1 MPLQHVRHG
10 ETSVR
15 HAAWGSVIGMDFL
28 VAEPQVLLRTL
39 VVGVLAYV
47 GLVLMLRISG
57 KRTLSQFNAFDFV
70 VTVALGSTLA
80 TVLLSNDV
88 PLLQG
93 LAAFAVLIGM
103 QFVITWTSI
112 RSRAVARM
120 AKSEPTV
127 VAFRGQPR
135 SGSMRRERLLETE
148 LAAALR
154 ERGLARIEEADL
166 VVLETDGTI
175 TVVPRIDERAIP
187 SSRLGEHV
195 PLPADHGDGHRP
207 ATAEA
212 RRR

>member
-1 MPLQHVRHG
+1 
-10 ETSVR
+10 
-15 HAAWGSVIGMDFL
+15 MDLL
-28 VAEPQVLLRTL
+28 VADPQVLLRTL
-39 VVGVLAYV
+39 IVGVLAYL

-93 LAAFAVLIGM
+93 LVAFAVLIGM
-103 QFVITWTSI
+103 QFLITWSSL
-112 RSRAVARM
+112 RSRMVARL

-127 VAFRGQPR
+127 VVYRGQPR
-135 SGSMRRERLLETE
+135 WQAMRRERVLAPE

-154 ERGLARIEEADL
+154 ERGLARVEEADL

-175 TVVPRIDERAIP
+175 TVVPSIDELAIR
-187 SSRLGEHV
+187 SSPLGEHV
-195 PLPADHGDGHRP
+195 PLPTPGDSSADQVAQGRGQTNAKP
-207 ATAEA
+207 AAPRAGPRDASRE
-212 RRR
+212 R